1 LPGGDDALLWDQAAR
16 EMQMALVSMTGFA
29 DAQGAFDILRWRWEV
44 RSVNGR
50 SLDLRLR
57 LPPGLESMDAAA
69 RVLAGERFRRGNI
82 QATLMLETQ
91 ESSRGLRVDPAVLA
105 QAVKIAREIA
115 GETDLAPA
123 RVDGLL
129 ALKGVIVQEE
139 NFGGDAPTRAARDA
153 AVLETLSLAFDSL
166 VRARRSEGA
175 KLGDVLKRT
184 ADEIG
189 RLTDD
194 ATRVAATQPAAI
206 REKLRAQLK
215 DLLDQASPGDER
227 IAQEIALLA
236 AKADIREELDRLR
249 AHVQEAHR
257 LIASGDAVGRKLD
270 FLSQELNREANTLC
284 SKSADIALTRLGL
297 ALKAAIDQFREQA
310 QNVE

>member
-1 LPGGDDALLWDQAAR
+1 
-16 EMQMALVSMTGFA
+16 MALVSMTGFA
-29 DAQGAFDILRWRWEV
+29 DAQGAFDTLHWRWEV

-57 LPPGLESMDAAA
+57 LPPGLENMDAAA

-82 QATLMLETQ
+82 QATLTLDSQ
-91 ESSRGLRVDPAVLA
+91 ECSRGLRVDPAALA

-115 GETDLAPA
+115 GETGLAPA

-166 VRARRSEGA
+166 ARARRSEGA
-175 KLGDVLKRT
+175 KLGDVLTRT

-189 RLTDD
+189 RLTED
-194 ATRVAATQPAAI
+194 ATRAAASQPAAI
-206 REKLRAQLK
+206 REKLRTQLK
-215 DLLDQASPGDER
+215 DLLEQAAPGEER

-236 AKADIREELDRLR
+236 ARADIREELDRLR

-284 SKSADIALTRLGL
+284 SKSADISLTRLGL